1 MESLVTFPRNTQH
14 IHLIHRLDDKVNHIV
29 SGNPV
34 AKVGRE
40 KKPLIAVTG
49 NKLFTHG
56 PDYITALPFSIDY
69 SHKFMD
75 FFPLSP
81 TNC

>member
-1 MESLVTFPRNTQH
+1 MRVVLRAAPAAHVHLEVGH

-40 KKPLIAVTG
+40 KKPLIPVTG
-49 NKLFTHG
+49 DKLFTHG
-56 PDYITALPFSIDY
+56 PDYIMALLFSIVY

-75 FFPLSP
+75 FSR
-81 TNC
+81 